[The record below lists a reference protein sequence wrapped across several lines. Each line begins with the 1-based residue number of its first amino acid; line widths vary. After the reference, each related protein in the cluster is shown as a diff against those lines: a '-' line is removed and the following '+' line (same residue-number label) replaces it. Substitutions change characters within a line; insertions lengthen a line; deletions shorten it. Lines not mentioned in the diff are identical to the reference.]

1 MLMLH
6 RAKFQVHL
14 SKVQLK
20 DRQLFSDGD
29 SVVSPEQ
36 ILSLLSSGTNSEG
49 IFVEQLTDEII
60 QFNKFVSKNEQ
71 IVVKKSTSSNDLSWN
86 LPQEYAELDPIEHVI
101 DEFNRVMVIEGRE
114 NPYHGRAERLAFE
127 LELYKEMNL
136 LPVLCV
142 LIYIINTLRKN
153 NIVWGVGRGSSVSS
167 YVLYI
172 IGVHDVDSVE
182 YDLDIKDFLRA

>member
-1 MLMLH
+1 MLH
-6 RAKFQVHL
+6 RAPFPAAL

-29 SVVSPEQ
+29 SVISSEQ
-36 ILSLLSSGTNSEG
+36 ILSLLSSGANSEG
-49 IFVEQLTDEII
+49 IFVEQLTDDII

-71 IVVKKSTSSNDLSWN
+71 IVIKKSTNPNDLSWN
-86 LPQEYAELDPIEHVI
+86 LPQEYAELDPVDYVIKEFHKTMHAEEIES
-101 DEFNRVMVIEGRE
+101 
-114 NPYHGRAERLAFE
+114 PYHGRAERVAVE
-127 LELYKEMNL
+127 LQLYEDMNL
-136 LPVLCV
+136 LPILCV

-172 IGVHDVDSVE
+172 IGVHDVDSFE
-182 YDLDIKDFLRA
+182 YELNIKDFLRA